1 MEEQNLMEYLPK
13 VSFEAIPIKELVAD
27 QEYQRNLSEKHVRR
41 AVANFD
47 IYQINPVKVSRRDG
61 KNYVFNGQHTVEIV
75 AEVSGSRDT
84 PVWCMVYDD
93 LAYRHEADIFANQ
106 QKYVKTLTSYEIF
119 MANIEAGNH
128 KQLLIKELVESFEL
142 KIVPVPKQS
151 GICAVGALE
160 YIYDHCGYEILNR
173 TIRLVIGAWEGSQL
187 SLGASVLKGVAK
199 LLFVYDTNIK
209 DEVFIDKLS
218 NVSEKEII
226 RTARERRGGTMG
238 FAEAILLVYNK
249 KMHNPLPLEK
259 LYVRIPKRKLSFDG
273 DYPQGT
279 NKGDIETVV

>member
-1 MEEQNLMEYLPK
+1 MEEKNLSKFLPK
-13 VSFEAIPIKELVAD
+13 VTFEAIPIRELVAD
-27 QEYQRNLSEKHVRR
+27 QEYQRNLSEKHVKR

-75 AEVSGSRDT
+75 ADVSGSRDT

-93 LAYRHEADIFANQ
+93 LVYRHEADIFANQ
-106 QKYVKTLTSYEIF
+106 QKYVKSLTPYEIF

-142 KIVPVPKQS
+142 AVSPVSRPS
-151 GICAVGALE
+151 GICAVSALE
-160 YIYDHCGYEILNR
+160 YIYDHSGYEILSR
-173 TIRLVIGAWEGSQL
+173 TLRLVVGAWEGSQL
-187 SLGASVLKGVAK
+187 SLGASMLKGVAK
-199 LLFVYDTNIK
+199 LLSVYEINIK
-209 DEVFIDKLS
+209 DDVFVDKLS

-259 LYVRIPKRKLSFDG
+259 MYVRIPKRKISFDG
-273 DYPQGT
+273 DYPQ
-279 NKGDIETVV
+279 NKNETD